1 MMAKRMFR
9 TVLILGLAAVFF
21 LFGSMRLNWSV
32 GEENPLR
39 LGVALHLDIP
49 NAARDRQ
56 TAPNI
61 GGGWLEKLQCSIF
74 NALGE
79 EVPRD
84 VLRQKEAIL
93 SMDVANT
100 RKMITPRSI
109 WNRLKA
115 LVRIER
121 EPGKGSANAV

>member
-1 MMAKRMFR
+1 MAKRMFR
-9 TVLILGLAAVFF
+9 TVLLLSLAAVFF
-21 LFGSMRLNWSV
+21 LFGSMRLNWSA

-49 NAARDRQ
+49 HSGREGQASPRAGE
-56 TAPNI
+56 A
-61 GGGWLEKLQCSIF
+61 WLEKLQCSVF

-84 VLRQKEAIL
+84 ALRQKEAIL